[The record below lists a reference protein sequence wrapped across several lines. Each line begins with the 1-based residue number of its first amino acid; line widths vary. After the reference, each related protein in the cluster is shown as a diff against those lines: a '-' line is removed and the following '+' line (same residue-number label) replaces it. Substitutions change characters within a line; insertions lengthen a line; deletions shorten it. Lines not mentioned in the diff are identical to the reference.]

1 MIELNRP
8 CEHGRVMALKID
20 VYMSEICGSYHQ
32 LRENLDRALVE
43 LNVKADVKYHT
54 VYYDEA
60 VILGIKGSPSLW
72 INGKDAFEGGS
83 APGIT

>member
-1 MIELNRP
+1 
-8 CEHGRVMALKID
+8 MALKID

-32 LRENLDRALVE
+32 LRENIDCALKELNDRA
-43 LNVKADVKYHT
+43 DVTYHT

-60 VILGIKGSPSLW
+60 ISLGVKGSPSLW

-83 APGIT
+83 SPGIT